1 MKKLIKEKRYAATM
15 KKIFVSGISYRLYT
29 MQDVAS
35 VFRQSE
41 SLAQQRLVR
50 VLTHEI
56 VNSLTP
62 IVSLSE
68 TMADNMA
75 MGSERDIS
83 DSEMEVALL
92 KRIDH
97 GGSPETE

>member
-1 MKKLIKEKRYAATM
+1 M
-15 KKIFVSGISYRLYT
+15 
-29 MQDVAS
+29 
-35 VFRQSE
+35 
-41 SLAQQRLVR
+41 
-50 VLTHEI
+50 LTHEI

-83 DSEMEVALL
+83 DSEMEVALSAISRRAKDL
-92 KRIDH
+92 WSSCNVTACSRALH
-97 GGSPETE
+97 RLS